1 MEDQKHQAID
11 HQEADHQGQVSKL
24 CRLYV
29 GNGLHVVSED
39 TLRTY
44 PDSYFA
50 KLLSENFGDH
60 KSKADIIFI
69 GRDGKHF
76 ASILNH
82 LRGSLNIS
90 KLTRFDLDELYVEA
104 DYYCLTKLRDMI
116 GEELNIR
123 ERLWY
128 HTPSTHVHM
137 MHRNYEKMS
146 YFIKQRNRL
155 TYIILLEPKMHPEF
169 IKCSTK
175 LLSLMEGIMSVK
187 FEVEFC
193 EVEGPPLYR
202 IKVYDPIRVTPPDVN
217 NYECTDYEPYN
228 IFAHILRDFH
238 LIRDNK
244 F

>member
-11 HQEADHQGQVSKL
+11 HQEADHQGQVPRL
-24 CRLYV
+24 CRLFV

-69 GRDGKHF
+69 DRDGKHF

-82 LRGSLNIS
+82 LRDSLNL
-90 KLTRFDLDELYVEA
+90 KNFTRFDLDELHVEA
-104 DYYCLTKLRDMI
+104 DYYCLTKLQDMI
-116 GEELNIR
+116 GEELECR
-123 ERLWY
+123 ESQCY
-128 HTPSTHVHM
+128 YIQPTDVHM
-137 MHRNYEKMS
+137 LHRDHDRMIG
-146 YFIKQRNRL
+146 FIKQRNRL
-155 TYIILLEPKMHPEF
+155 TYIIFVETQMHPEF
-169 IKCSTK
+169 IKYSTK
-175 LLSLMEGIMSVK
+175 LLNLMEGIMSVK

-193 EVEGPPLYR
+193 QVEDRPNKR
-202 IKVYDPIRVTPPDVN
+202 IKVYDPKGDELSNVS
-217 NYECTDYEPYN
+217 NYECTVNEPYN
-228 IFAHILRDFH
+228 IFARILRDFH
-238 LIRDNK
+238 LKRDIK